1 MATPVV
7 FKIGTK
13 AQYDSLLVK
22 NPNAL
27 YFLTDTKEI
36 YRGADGLAQNSYR
49 EATRTTETNNKEVIK
64 NYYNE
69 TIYYPVRGDIFNVK
83 TIISNIE
90 YATSYIYDG
99 EDWQEIGASNYFN
112 GISINGSQLIPDQ
125 STKII
130 NLPNFNG
137 LNSGLVPVV
146 PSGIVNKTNYFLN
159 ATGEWSIPIMSQIGD
174 LGSHSTVVDY
184 VENKFNE
191 AFSWSFIE
199 EE

>member
-1 MATPVV
+1 MVTPVV

-13 AQYDSLLVK
+13 TQYDSLLVK
-22 NPNAL
+22 DPNAL

-49 EATRTTETNNKEVIK
+49 EAIRTTEKNNKEVIK
-64 NYYNE
+64 NYYNG
-69 TIYYPVRGDIFNVK
+69 TIYYPVCGDIFNVK
-83 TIISNIE
+83 TIISDIE
-90 YATSYIYDG
+90 YSTSYVYDG
-99 EDWQEIGASNYFN
+99 EDWQEIGSSNYFN
-112 GISINGSQLIPDQ
+112 GISINGSQLIPDP

-130 NLPNFNG
+130 DLPYFNG

-146 PSGIVNKTNYFLN
+146 SSNIVNKTNYFLN
-159 ATGEWSIPIMSQIGD
+159 AAGEWSIPMMSQIGD
-174 LGSHSTVVDY
+174 LGSHLTVVDY

>member
-1 MATPVV
+1 MVTPVV

-13 AQYDSLLVK
+13 TQYDSLLVK
-22 NPNAL
+22 DPNAL

-49 EATRTTETNNKEVIK
+49 EATRTTEKNNKEVIK
-64 NYYNE
+64 NYYNG
-69 TIYYPVRGDIFNVK
+69 TIYYPVCGDIFNVK
-83 TIISNIE
+83 TIISDIE
-90 YATSYIYDG
+90 YSTSYVYDG
-99 EDWQEIGASNYFN
+99 EDWQEIGSSNYFN
-112 GISINGSQLIPDQ
+112 GISINGSQLIPDP

-130 NLPNFNG
+130 DLPYFNG

-146 PSGIVNKTNYFLN
+146 SSNIVNKTNYFLN
-159 ATGEWSIPIMSQIGD
+159 AAGEWSIPMMSQIGD
-174 LGSHSTVVDY
+174 LGSHLTVVDY